1 MPVSSSFAQTGAR
14 ACRLGASLLVGA
26 TFAGCDLSIL
36 ADPLPTRAELT
47 AEFETPAPGVA
58 VIRTGSLRSGE
69 DVSVSAQA
77 LGVDEPDTFLYVVFC
92 DGETSAGAVYDM
104 NAPYPSLRA
113 GLDLDGQGSGGAVI
127 YITDVAD
134 DGAVSGL
141 FAYDLFSEIVGRRR
155 RIQGAFNARP
165 VEPTYTCQR

>member
-1 MPVSSSFAQTGAR
+1 MR
-14 ACRLGASLLVGA
+14 RLAAFLAVGL
-26 TFAGCDLSIL
+26 TFSGCDFSIL
-36 ADPLPTRAELT
+36 GDPLPTRAELS
-47 AEFETPAPGVA
+47 AEFETPALGTA

-69 DVSVSAQA
+69 DMTVSAQA
-77 LGVDEPDTFLYVVFC
+77 LGVTGPDTFLYVVFC